1 MKSEWKKLEGN
12 IGELKVEFAGEEWT
26 KAQDKAFNKIAKTVR
41 IPGFRDGKA
50 PKAMIK
56 QRVNKMAVMQDAM
69 DALLNANYTKILT
82 DNDVAP
88 IAQPTLTIDE
98 INEKEIKLTFKIEVK
113 PEITLGQ
120 YKGFGIEKETVE
132 VNAPAGIMKYKILD
146 IKK

>member
-69 DALLNANYTKILT
+69 DALLNAN
-82 DNDVAP
+82 
-88 IAQPTLTIDE
+88 
-98 INEKEIKLTFKIEVK
+98 
-113 PEITLGQ
+113 
-120 YKGFGIEKETVE
+120 
-132 VNAPAGIMKYKILD
+132 
-146 IKK
+146 

>member
-1 MKSEWKKLEGN
+1 
-12 IGELKVEFAGEEWT
+12 
-26 KAQDKAFNKIAKTVR
+26 
-41 IPGFRDGKA
+41 
-50 PKAMIK
+50 MIK

-113 PEITLGQ
+113 PEITL
-120 YKGFGIEKETVE
+120 
-132 VNAPAGIMKYKILD
+132 
-146 IKK
+146 